1 MCLIPGLGQRGGL
14 AVNGGN
20 PAGDGLHPDPVVH
33 AAHIRDVDETA
44 ASGQAGQSGT
54 LDLGLLHLGEASG
67 GLPEDEHHFRH
78 PLIGCEA
85 QGGGGCLQGV
95 VSAGGQVV
103 RQRPV
108 LAAVHPVGDLIHA
121 GEVVGA
127 GDDGVQPHLCWEGV
141 PPIEGLEHDI
151 GIVGD
156 AGQDIVH
163 RLACHGLPGSGL
175 GDGHPGGQALVGHLE
190 AEDLALMLQVGG
202 QLLVTHA
209 VVGRGLGLPDG
220 IAAQGQG
227 LGGGQ
232 TALVALDGVHQIAG
246 LVVDLEH
253 SPLQQRTGR
262 QAVGGVVVGGFFH
275 DLDLRRDL
283 SRVNSAKCSKL
294 INSFTFYKQ

>member
-1 MCLIPGLGQRGGL
+1 MRLIPGFGQRGGL
-14 AVNGGN
+14 AIDGSH

-33 AAHIRDVDETA
+33 TAHVRDVDEAA
-44 ASGQAGQSGT
+44 ASRQASHSGT
-54 LDLGLLHLGEASG
+54 SDLGLLHLSEASG
-67 GLPEDEHHFRH
+67 GLPEHEHHFRH
-78 PLIGCEA
+78 PLIGREA

-95 VSAGGQVV
+95 VLLRTQVV

-127 GDDGVQPHLCWEGV
+127 GDDGVQPHLGGEGV
-141 PPIEGLEHDI
+141 APVEGLEHDV

-156 AGQDIVH
+156 AGQHIVH
-163 RLACHGLPGSGL
+163 RLARHGLLGSGL

-202 QLLVTHA
+202 QLLVAHA

-220 IAAQGQG
+220 VAAQRQG
-227 LGGGQ
+227 LGGCQ

-262 QAVGGVVVGGFFH
+262 QAVGGVVVGGLLH
-275 DLDLRRDL
+275 DLDLRSNL
-283 SRVNSAKCSKL
+283 SRRNYALNYQFVTAFQL
-294 INSFTFYKQ
+294 TA